1 MPMSGESHAA
11 VGRSSARFWLDQ
23 PRPGSGCGV
32 GQLPGAE
39 FPVGRAAAKYPA
51 ADVKVGPDHDVM
63 EEILSQ
69 LIDLGAVHLPQ
80 DERDAKLEPVTQG
93 VS

>member
-1 MPMSGESHAA
+1 L
-11 VGRSSARFWLDQ
+11 WK
-23 PRPGSGCGV
+23 V

-39 FPVGRAAAKYPA
+39 FPVWSSSKASA
-51 ADVKVGPDHDVM
+51 ADVKVSAPDHDVM

-80 DERDAKLEPVTQG
+80 DERDAKW
-93 VS
+93 SR